1 MCHDVTSISL
11 AISIVFPKLDFA
23 KYRLYV
29 IKNKGIEFHFGKIA
43 KGRQKY
49 VIIILYI
56 LYQKYT
62 QERSLTLHLGYSS
75 AGVGL
80 FHPRR
85 GGMQTR
91 ADRSHTSAIMRAALA
106 GVLFFR

>member
-1 MCHDVTSISL
+1 MLRLFLLQYLS
-11 AISIVFPKLDFA
+11 FFKLDFA

>member
-1 MCHDVTSISL
+1 MLRLFLLQYLS
-11 AISIVFPKLDFA
+11 FFKLDFA

-29 IKNKGIEFHFGKIA
+29 IKNEGIEFHFGKIA

-49 VIIILYI
+49 VIIIASEYL